1 VTPQRPLV
9 HKPWVTFV
17 RVEVFYLE
25 WAAFW
30 LQALLVVVML
40 VLAAKMAIAPPPLK
54 LRVQVQA
61 ELGRVLELRVV
72 VPRALALTFA
82 ILLAPEIRAVRAA
95 VLVAAVAAVV
105 VEVEVV
111 EVEVVEVE
119 VAVAVAVVVL
129 RL

>member
-1 VTPQRPLV
+1 VTPQPPLV
-9 HKPWVTFV
+9 HKPWLTFV
-17 RVEVFYLE
+17 GVELIYLE

-40 VLAAKMAIAPPPLK
+40 VLAAKMAIAPLPLK

-82 ILLAPEIRAVRAA
+82 IQFALEIRAA
-95 VLVAAVAAVV
+95 L
-105 VEVEVV
+105 
-111 EVEVVEVE
+111 
-119 VAVAVAVVVL
+119 VVVL
-129 RL
+129 VPVRLSTVLV

>member
-1 VTPQRPLV
+1 MVTPEPPLV

-17 RVEVFYLE
+17 GLEVIYLE

-40 VLAAKMAIAPPPLK
+40 VLAAKMAIAPLPLK

-72 VPRALALTFA
+72 VLQAIALTFA
-82 ILLAPEIRAVRAA
+82 IQFALEIRAARVA
-95 VLVAAVAAVV
+95 VLVLKRVST
-105 VEVEVV
+105 
-111 EVEVVEVE
+111 
-119 VAVAVAVVVL
+119 VL
-129 RL
+129 V